1 MVPDLDRAAREADDQ
16 VKSFHLYNNATSR
29 SACDQRNFAAAT
41 IITDHLPPQD
51 IDLRPSSRGLTT
63 SCAFCPPLKAIPL
76 AAFYKLHRLP
86 QVITMPEPEANGY
99 ADISLPSHTS
109 LPLPSADGP
118 ERSPQNGVHNK
129 LLEQAIRTPDR
140 QPSPQPMHLNV
151 PGASQHRILQE
162 EGPGYVAPKFEGKEL
177 QMDQGG
183 FQDLHPQGLVP
194 TAHG

>member
-1 MVPDLDRAAREADDQ
+1 MVPDLNRPAREADSQ
-16 VKSFHLYNNATSR
+16 VESFHLYNATSR
-29 SACDQRNFAAAT
+29 SACDRRNFAAAK

-76 AAFYKLHRLP
+76 ASFYKLHRLP

-99 ADISLPSHTS
+99 AEITLPPQTSLPSS
-109 LPLPSADGP
+109 EMP

-129 LLEQAIRTPDR
+129 LLEQVIRTPDR

-162 EGPGYVAPKFEGKEL
+162 EGPGYVAPKFEGREL
-177 QMDQGG
+177 QMDQGE
-183 FQDLHPQGLVP
+183 FH
-194 TAHG
+194 